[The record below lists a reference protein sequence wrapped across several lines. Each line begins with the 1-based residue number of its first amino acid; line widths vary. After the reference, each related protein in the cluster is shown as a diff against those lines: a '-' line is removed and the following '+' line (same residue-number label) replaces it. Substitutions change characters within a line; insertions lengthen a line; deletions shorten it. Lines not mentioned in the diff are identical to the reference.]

1 MSSTIFCRIL
11 LSVNPLEVLKNSAFA
26 QQVKQFSYEVFTF
39 TVVTKKQPSLIPE
52 RHNYV
57 IASEFMT
64 RQQYIDS
71 WMFSWLVLHFH
82 HYAWTQLL
90 ARFARKYKDLSYL
103 QFYEDLFEQCIS
115 KDPFFMDLY
124 NKQEAE
130 LKSFFWNTSSDTVFD
145 NDNVIVVLNQIEWH
159 ENRDKVQQIISDWA
173 RTYFSDLEDD
183 LLEEVI
189 HMNTLWV
196 TNMDRHNVHEEM
208 FDYNIPEYIVGDQE
222 LVKQPVTYTFN
233 NKYRWPNNK
242 DFKDK
247 LFYKNRNGFSIQN
260 VILPTHKDTFYTL
273 RQEHQVELD
282 DCYRY
287 LIFLEDWEFGQ
298 FVGFEEALGLERWVA
313 GDTFKFTGH
322 EMHFAVNAS
331 AVNFHTCQVSTFA

>member
-1 MSSTIFCRIL
+1 MEMSKLADMYAQCEKQDVAYYTEFIL
-11 LSVNPLEVLKNSAFA
+11 GLPFETLQTWKKGLCAAVEAGCHHHIDIHPLEVLKNSAFA
-26 QQVKQFSYEVFTF
+26 QQVKQFNYEVFTF

-64 RQQYIDS
+64 RQEYIDS

-90 ARFARKYKDLSYL
+90 ARFARKYKNLSYL

-196 TNMDRHNVHEEM
+196 TNMGRHDVHEEM

-222 LVKQPVTYTFN
+222 LVKQPVTYTFS

-247 LFYKNRNGFSIQN
+247 LFYKNRNGFSIQK
-260 VILPTHKDTFYTL
+260 I
-273 RQEHQVELD
+273 
-282 DCYRY
+282 
-287 LIFLEDWEFGQ
+287 
-298 FVGFEEALGLERWVA
+298 ER
-313 GDTFKFTGH
+313 
-322 EMHFAVNAS
+322 
-331 AVNFHTCQVSTFA
+331 VSDA